1 VSARRGG
8 DTLLE
13 REFDGVQ
20 ALLAEDNEAN
30 QMVAIELLSRM
41 GINLDVASNGRDAV
55 SMVQTSP
62 AKYAA
67 VLMDMQMPELDG
79 LCATR
84 ALRSDP
90 RLATLPIIA
99 LTANAMKADLDA
111 CLAAGMNDY
120 VTKPIDRAALVAT
133 LRRWLPARP
142 TVAKTDSPGDSA
154 PALEGIDIT
163 GTMRRLRIERDS
175 LEAMLVRFADG
186 QRSLLDALRAAVV
199 AHDSAT
205 AARHAHAI
213 AGASGNLGANALGSA
228 AKALERAGRDGRT
241 DLTDLLAAVEERAA
255 VVFKSI
261 DTLRPVPQRRLS

>member
-1 VSARRGG
+1 MPV
-8 DTLLE
+8 E
-13 REFDGVQ
+13 REFDGVH
-20 ALLAEDNEAN
+20 ALLAEDNESN

-41 GINLDVASNGRDAV
+41 GINLDVARNGREAV
-55 SMVQTSP
+55 SMMQAAP

-79 LCATR
+79 LSATR

-90 RLATLPIIA
+90 RFATLPIIA
-99 LTANAMKADLDA
+99 MTANAMKADLDA
-111 CLAAGMNDY
+111 CLAAGMNGY
-120 VTKPIDRAALVAT
+120 VTKPIDRAALVTT
-133 LRRWLPARP
+133 LRRWLPSRTAA
-142 TVAKTDSPGDSA
+142 TKIDLPGDHA
-154 PALEGIDIT
+154 TALDGIDVS
-163 GTMRRLRIERDS
+163 GALRRLSIDRDR

-186 QRSLLDALRAAVV
+186 QRSLLDALRTAVAAR
-199 AHDSAT
+199 DNAT

-241 DLTDLLAAVEERAA
+241 DLTDLLATVEDCAA

-261 DTLRPVPQRRLS
+261 DTLRPLPQRRLS